1 MAGTLSIVSTPIGH
15 LDDITLRA
23 LNVLKAVDLIAAE
36 DTRRTAK
43 LLSHYGV
50 TTPSVSFHEHNT
62 RSRLPDLISRLK
74 AGKSVALVSDAG
86 TPVLSDPGL
95 ELVQA
100 CIGEGIQVDPIPGAS
115 APLALAVVSG
125 FPLFPT
131 TLLGF
136 PPARSVERKRWFKT
150 LTTFAHPVTF
160 FEAPH
165 RIERTLAELMEIS
178 GERPIVVGRELTKVH
193 QTIYRGTVRSVYE
206 GGVPP
211 RGEFTIMLGPAH
223 TLQSD
228 AEPTRVPPSDQALA
242 LEFGEVTEHSGV
254 GRREALKALSIKHG
268 LTTKY
273 VYAAIERGK
282 SR

>member
-43 LLSHYGV
+43 LLSHYGI

-62 RSRLPDLISRLK
+62 RSRLPSLIRRLK
-74 AGKSVALVSDAG
+74 AGESVALVSDAG

-100 CIGEGIQVDPIPGAS
+100 CIEEGIQVDPIPGAS

-136 PPARSVERKRWFKT
+136 PPARSVERKKWFKT
-150 LTTFAHPVTF
+150 LTAFPHPVTF

-165 RIERTLAELMEIS
+165 RIERTLAELSEIS

-193 QTIYRGTVRSVYE
+193 QTVYRGTVRSVHE
-206 GGVPP
+206 GGVTA
-211 RGEFTIMLGPAH
+211 RGEFTVMLGPAH
-223 TLQSD
+223 EAQSNT
-228 AEPTRVPPSDQALA
+228 ESTGVPPSDQALMA
-242 LEFGEVTEHSGV
+242 EFGELTENSGV
-254 GRREALKALSIKHG
+254 GRREALKSLSTKHG
-268 LTTKY
+268 LSTKY

>member
-23 LNVLKAVDLIAAE
+23 LNVLKAADLIAAE

-43 LLSHYGV
+43 LLSHYGI
-50 TTPSVSFHEHNT
+50 TTPSISFHEHNT
-62 RSRLPDLISRLK
+62 RTRLPSLIRRLE
-74 AGKSVALVSDAG
+74 AGESVALVSDAG

-100 CIGEGIQVDPIPGAS
+100 CIQARIQVDPIPGAS

-125 FPLFPT
+125 FPMFPC

-136 PPARSVERKRWFKT
+136 PPPRSSDRKKWMVE
-150 LTTFAHPVTF
+150 LAAIPHSVIF

-165 RIERTLAELMEIS
+165 RIERALNELVEYC
-178 GERPIVVGRELTKVH
+178 GNRPIAVGRELTKLH
-193 QTIYRGTVRSVYE
+193 QTVYRGTAHSVLE

-211 RGEFTIMLGPAH
+211 RGEFTIMLGPAQANAKSPVE
-223 TLQSD
+223 TG
-228 AEPTRVPPSDQALA
+228 PPPADERLNR
-242 LEFGEVTEHSGV
+242 EFGELTEKAGA
-254 GRREALKALSIKHG
+254 GRREAIKALAGKYG
-268 LTTKY
+268 LSTKI

-282 SR
+282 PR